1 MTHNF
6 DTLHDLMA
14 WMKEVIRDNGNTM
27 YQNYDLAIDFIKLV
41 RLTEELQAEF
51 GKQYRM
57 DLYWLIRENGTHL
70 PEGMFERD
78 RLFEAYGKRII
89 AWYEFHYENGL
100 YSVVVK

>member
-1 MTHNF
+1 MTKNF

-14 WMKEVIRDNGNTM
+14 WMKEVIREKGNTM
-27 YQNYDLAIDFIKLV
+27 YQNYDLGTDFMHLV

-70 PEGMFERD
+70 AEGMFERD
-78 RLFEAYGKRII
+78 LYMDAYRKELIG
-89 AWYEFHYENGL
+89 WYEFHYENGL
-100 YSVVVK
+100 YSAVEK